1 MTVCFELFSH
11 SKLAQVGLH
20 QVGLSQALT
29 QGNLQTL
36 QMAHSMS
43 QSMSQMS
50 DDEPSSPESTTF
62 DGSDLL
68 NSTVGDEVTA
78 QLAAAGPVGV
88 AAAAAIATGKKRKR
102 PHSFETNPS
111 IRKRQQTR
119 LLRKLRATID
129 EYTTRVGQQAVVLCV
144 CPGKPNPLFKVFGAV
159 PLENV
164 VRNLKQLVLQDLE
177 HALAEHAPPPPP
189 ENPDIYT
196 LPPLVIDGI
205 PTPVDKMTQA
215 QLRAFIP
222 MMLRYST
229 GRGKPGWGKD
239 STRPAWWPSDLP
251 WQNVR
256 SDCRSEDEKA
266 RISWTNALRQIVK
279 NCYKFH
285 GREDLL
291 PAFSEGD
298 ATQHQYVQQQHQ
310 MVHTISN
317 ADGTVSLIQVDASG
331 AVSTL
336 SDATTSQTEATQA
349 VATLAEVAAATQV
362 EVTLP
367 HPGQGDGVGIDQ
379 SDLSHTEAIAQAAV
393 ATLAEATLADGGQI
407 VLPEHAAAA
416 AAALANVQD
425 NLNTSNMVTIPV
437 QAAASLMQIQTHHLP
452 ASTHSQYISASV
464 PQVAMAP
471 HSIIQTVTTSTMGHE
486 VHTQIVD
493 TCEGVPVATQAVE
506 VVTLEN
512 SQDPM
517 N

>member
-1 MTVCFELFSH
+1 MSRKKFIEEAQRKESSFRLTFKFCS
-11 SKLAQVGLH
+11 SKLAQVHALH
-20 QVGLSQALT
+20 QVGLQC
-29 QGNLQTL
+29 
-36 QMAHSMS
+36 MANMTHMS
-43 QSMSQMS
+43 QSMS

-62 DGSDLL
+62 DGTDLL
-68 NSTVGDEVTA
+68 NGSCSDDITA

-144 CPGKPNPLFKVFGAV
+144 CPGKPNAVFKVFGAV

-177 HALAEHAPPPPP
+177 GALAEHAPPQVP
-189 ENPDIYT
+189 ENPDVHS

-229 GRGKPGWGKD
+229 GRGKPGWGKE
-239 STRPAWWPSDLP
+239 STRPPWWPGDLP

-256 SDCRSEDEKA
+256 SDCRTEEEKA
-266 RISWTNALRQIVK
+266 RVSWTNALRQIVK
-279 NCYKFH
+279 NCYKYH

-291 PAFSEGD
+291 PAFHED
-298 ATQHQYVQQQHQ
+298 QQHVQYAHTQHQV
-310 MVHTISN
+310 VHTISN

-331 AVSTL
+331 AVSTI

-349 VATLAEVAAATQV
+349 VATLAEVAAASQEVCLAPNAQTTQV
-362 EVTLP
+362 T
-367 HPGQGDGVGIDQ
+367 IDH
-379 SDLSHTEAIAQAAV
+379 SELSHTEAVAQAAV

-416 AAALANVQD
+416 AAAFASVQD

-437 QAAASLMQIQTHHLP
+437 QAAASLMQIQNHIPVSSHT
-452 ASTHSQYISASV
+452 QYMNTTIAH
-464 PQVAMAP
+464 VAMAP
-471 HSIIQTVTTSTMGHE
+471 NSMIHTSAAPTHIVQTQMVE
-486 VHTQIVD
+486 N
-493 TCEGVPVATQAVE
+493 CEGVPAATQAVE

-512 SQDPM
+512 AQDQL